1 MAAASWPTILDLS
14 QYTLKVTGL
23 KGRSYTLKINGIVTA
38 TLSAKELESGVN
50 LTAFGP
56 DPERATSCKAL
67 FAVRRMGRRESESV
81 RVGESEGRSGKTRW
95 PVPRF
100 PLARSDPRTL
110 RLLDPQTL
118 RLLDPRRAWSLKLGA

>member
-67 FAVRRMGRRESESV
+67 FAVRRMGRRESES
-81 RVGESEGRSGKTRW
+81 RRAGVGRRDGLSRAS
-95 PVPRF
+95 
-100 PLARSDPRTL
+100 LSHARTLGLSDSWTL
-110 RLLDPQTL
+110 RLSDSWTL
-118 RLLDPRRAWSLKLGA
+118 VELGA